1 MSLQSYN
8 IELYPNLLIMK
19 YFVLKLFSQHTSG
32 RPQRHFVQLWLWFK
46 SFQTE
51 LHLSACHRN
60 IMAAIRLCSCQA
72 KPSVHWAPLASLRHY
87 TDIADFIWLPTIV
100 VRLWSTSFISL
111 AQHRSKILIV
121 AAPQRKFINFAGG
134 SYSSTLEDDL
144 TCKHPLWCKI
154 IEFGIML
161 SHPSAFWEIS
171 HVSLSCISSLAIV
184 ACFLFSLV
192 IFLVLHF

>member
-1 MSLQSYN
+1 MSLQSHN
-8 IELYPNLLIMK
+8 RAVPLFTHHEIFCN
-19 YFVLKLFSQHTSG
+19 FVLKWFSQHFSG

-46 SFQTE
+46 SFQ
-51 LHLSACHRN
+51 LSACHRN
-60 IMAAIRLCSCQA
+60 IVAAIRLRSCQA

-111 AQHRSKILIV
+111 TQHRSKILIV
-121 AAPQRKFINFAGG
+121 AAPRWKFINFAGG

-144 TCKHPLWCKI
+144 TCKHPLWRKM

-161 SHPSAFWEIS
+161 SRPSAFWEIG
-171 HVSLSCISSLAIV
+171 HVSLSCISTVIV
-184 ACFLFSLV
+184 ACFLCFLSL
-192 IFLVLHF
+192 FF